1 MQRRAWACLLAAV
14 MACGEPDSP
23 TSPSTT
29 TAGAAL
35 STLEV
40 DPSVLSGQAARATV
54 TLSAPASANG
64 VAISLTASGTS
75 ATVPPSVTVPAG
87 ATTATFDVATA
98 RVSITTD
105 VTITAQAGGVTRTD
119 SLRLRID
126 PTDLRPSVNYTI
138 GFAGLRDNR
147 ASVPT
152 YTESGFTVSQVSAEW
167 VAITTHGDPL
177 PSLQFMTPGG
187 ATMTGEIR
195 ITAAGAPFWLRSLDL
210 HSTTTRIP
218 YVIEGFLSS
227 EATFTVLNVLGNTFN
242 GTFGRV
248 SNPNADVPVDALR
261 IRLSNPAA
269 PCCGN
274 LMGVD
279 NIVLNR

>member
-1 MQRRAWACLLAAV
+1 MPAMSRVEHVRGGADDARQGSRSGSPARITRTIGRHSTCLRRMRFLMQRRAWACLLAAV

-64 VAISLTASGTS
+64 VAISVTASGTS

-152 YTESGFTVSQVSAEW
+152 Y
-167 VAITTHGDPL
+167 
-177 PSLQFMTPGG
+177 
-187 ATMTGEIR
+187 
-195 ITAAGAPFWLRSLDL
+195 
-210 HSTTTRIP
+210 
-218 YVIEGFLSS
+218 
-227 EATFTVLNVLGNTFN
+227 
-242 GTFGRV
+242 
-248 SNPNADVPVDALR
+248 
-261 IRLSNPAA
+261 
-269 PCCGN
+269 
-274 LMGVD
+274 
-279 NIVLNR
+279 